1 MQRSSNVSV
10 CGSFSNE
17 KDKIKQKT
25 LQYEW
30 NDTHTEKDDKDVLVK
45 VDEADCQSQ
54 STSLDYL
61 ILKTAQQTPIDRS
74 ILQMMKLRLRG

>member
-25 LQYEW
+25 HQYEW
-30 NDTHTEKDDKDVLVK
+30 NDTHTEKDDKDMCWSRLMR
-45 VDEADCQSQ
+45 Q
-54 STSLDYL
+54 
-61 ILKTAQQTPIDRS
+61 TANHRA
-74 ILQMMKLRLRG
+74 LR